1 MSVLVETE
9 NLTCG
14 YPSRE
19 VLRDMTM
26 SVSTGEVVA
35 LLGPNGSGKSTLL
48 KTLSGT
54 LKILAGRVTLT
65 GEWIERLTHQ
75 ERGQRI
81 GFVPQEEL
89 PTFPFLSRQIV
100 VMGRLPHT
108 PGFFDAP
115 EDWVR
120 VKEAMIRADCWELA
134 DRPVTELSGGER
146 QRVLLARAL
155 ATDAP
160 LLLLDEPSA
169 HLDVGH
175 SLALVALLRELARDG
190 HGVLMAV
197 HDLNLAAMVADRAV
211 LLGGGRVR
219 ADGPTEHVLRD
230 AQLDEVY
237 GVEFERITAGSGQLR
252 VFARA

>member
-1 MSVLVETE
+1 MSSAIAVNSLK
-9 NLTCG
+9 CG
-14 YPSRE
+14 YPERI
-19 VLRDMTM
+19 VLEEASFTVD
-26 SVSTGEVVA
+26 SGEVVA

-54 LKILAGRVTLT
+54 LKPLAGRVEIGGDDMAKLSY
-65 GEWIERLTHQ
+65 R
-75 ERGQRI
+75 ERGRRI

-89 PTFPFLSRQIV
+89 PTFPFLARQIV

-108 PGFFDAP
+108 PGYFDAP

-120 VKEAMIRADCWELA
+120 VKEAMIQADCWTLA

-146 QRVLLARAL
+146 QRVLIARAL
-155 ATDAP
+155 ATDAR

-175 SLALVALLRELARDG
+175 ALALVALLRELATQG
-190 HGVLMAV
+190 HAIVLAV

-211 LLGGGRVR
+211 LLGQGSVCTT
-219 ADGPTEHVLRD
+219 GPTREVLSS
-230 AQLDEVY
+230 QELDQVY
-237 GVEFERITAGSGQLR
+237 GVDFERIQSGSGQLR

>member
-1 MSVLVETE
+1 MSVLIEASR
-9 NLTCG
+9 LRCG
-14 YPSRE
+14 YPSRTVLEGAE
-19 VLRDMTM
+19 VRV
-26 SVSTGEVVA
+26 SVGEVVA

-48 KTLSGT
+48 RTLSGT
-54 LKILAGRVTLT
+54 LRPQAGEVR
-65 GEWIERLTHQ
+65 IEGDDLSALSYR
-75 ERGQRI
+75 ERGRRI

-89 PTFPFLSRQIV
+89 PTFPFLARQIV
-100 VMGRLPHT
+100 VMGRLPHS

-120 VKEAMIRADCWELA
+120 VKEAMIRADCWTLA

-146 QRVLLARAL
+146 QRVLIARAL
-155 ATDAP
+155 ASDART
-160 LLLLDEPSA
+160 LLLDEPSA

-175 SLALVALLRELARDG
+175 SLALVALLRELAADG

-197 HDLNLAAMVADRAV
+197 HDLNIAAMVADRAM
-211 LLGGGRVR
+211 LLGQGRVR
-219 ADGPTEHVLRD
+219 ADGPTGDVLHD

-237 GVEFERITAGSGQLR
+237 GVEFERITTGSGQLR

>member
-1 MSVLVETE
+1 MSALVEAQG
-9 NLTCG
+9 LACG

-19 VLRDMTM
+19 VLRDVNMA
-26 SVSTGEVVA
+26 VPPGEVVA

-54 LKILAGRVTLT
+54 LKHLSGRVVVT

-89 PTFPFLSRQIV
+89 PTFPFLARQIV
-100 VMGRLPHT
+100 VMGRLPHA

-115 EDWVR
+115 EDWAK
-120 VKEAMIRADCWELA
+120 VKESMILADCWDLA

-160 LLLLDEPSA
+160 LLLMDEPSS

-175 SLALVALLRELARDG
+175 VLGLVKLLRELAANGR
-190 HGVLMAV
+190 GVLMAV
-197 HDLNLAAMVADRAV
+197 HDLNLASMVADRAL
-211 LLGGGRVR
+211 LLGLGQVYLE
-219 ADGPTEHVLRD
+219 GPAAHVLRSAELD
-230 AQLDEVY
+230 AVY
-237 GVEFERITAGSGQLR
+237 GVSFERMTTESGQLR

>member
-1 MSVLVETE
+1 MSALVEAE
-9 NLTCG
+9 SLACG

-19 VLRDMTM
+19 VLSDVNMA
-26 SVSTGEVVA
+26 VAPGEVVA

-54 LKILAGRVTLT
+54 LKHLSGRVVVA

-108 PGFFDAP
+108 PGFFDNP
-115 EDWVR
+115 DDWVR
-120 VKEAMIRADCWELA
+120 VKESMIRADCWDLA

-160 LLLLDEPSA
+160 LLLMDEPSA

-175 SLALVALLRELARDG
+175 VLALVTLLRELAQDG
-190 HGVLMAV
+190 RGVLMAV
-197 HDLNLAAMVADRAV
+197 HDLNLASMVADRAL
-211 LLGGGRVR
+211 LLGGGHVR
-219 ADGPTEHVLRD
+219 MEGPTDHVLQSRE
-230 AQLDEVY
+230 LDHVYEVA
-237 GVEFERITAGSGQLR
+237 FERMHTESGQLR

>member
-1 MSVLVETE
+1 MSVLIEAIR
-9 NLTCG
+9 LRCG
-14 YPSRE
+14 YPSRT
-19 VLRDMTM
+19 VLDNADVR
-26 SVSTGEVVA
+26 VSAGEVVA

-54 LKILAGRVTLT
+54 LKPES
-65 GEWIERLTHQ
+65 GEVRIEGDPISALSYR
-75 ERGQRI
+75 ERSKRI

-89 PTFPFLSRQIV
+89 PPFPFLARQIV
-100 VMGRLPHT
+100 VMGRLPHS

-120 VKEAMIRADCWELA
+120 VKEAMTRADCWTLA

-146 QRVLLARAL
+146 QRVLIARAL
-155 ATDAP
+155 ASDARS
-160 LLLLDEPSA
+160 LLLDEPSA

-197 HDLNLAAMVADRAV
+197 HDLNLAAMVADRAM
-211 LLGGGRVR
+211 LLGDGRVR
-219 ADGPTEHVLRD
+219 ADGPTDQVLLD
-230 AQLDEVY
+230 AELDAVY
-237 GVEFERITAGSGQLR
+237 GVDFERITTGSGQLR